1 MDIEHLTK
9 LQIVLLVL
17 LVSFVTSI
25 ATGIVTVTL
34 LEEAP
39 PVVTQTI
46 NRIVEHT
53 IERVVPG
60 ETQTATVIET
70 EKTVVVNEEDLITQ
84 AIEKNTDKIV
94 QIFRNTEDGSVYVGA
109 GALVSKDGVVA
120 AATDGSILSSHGS
133 YFVILS
139 SGKEI
144 EGNLVLT
151 EREGNSTALLR
162 LTFTE
167 EDGVVPPSITYGDI
181 NRLKLGQTTLTL
193 AGRVRTSIALGII
206 SGLDEEEVE
215 VEELSGSE
223 EGFVEESLKE
233 PRVISVL
240 QAIETNIDSSKIE
253 KGGVLLNLFGEVIG
267 ISTFESRLR
276 GSADFTPIQVVQSQI
291 IELAKIETQVE
302 AEAE

>member
-9 LQIVLLVL
+9 SQIVLLVL

-70 EKTVVVNEEDLITQ
+70 QKTVVVNEEDLITQ

-94 QIFRNTEDGSVYVGA
+94 KIFRVTAEGSIYVGA

-120 AATDGSILSSHGS
+120 AATDASILSPHGS
-133 YFVILS
+133 YFVLLS
-139 SGKEI
+139 NGKEI
-144 EGNLVLT
+144 KGEVVIIESAKAKAKDSVAVAVVL
-151 EREGNSTALLR
+151 LK

-181 NRLKLGQTTLTL
+181 NGLKLGQTTLTL
-193 AGRVRTSIALGII
+193 SGKARTSIALGII
-206 SGLDEEEVE
+206 SGLDEEEIE
-215 VEELSGSE
+215 IEGPKDTEEEL
-223 EGFVEESLKE
+223 KT
-233 PRVISVL
+233 ISVL
-240 QAIETNIDSSKIE
+240 QAFETNIDSSKIE
-253 KGGVLLNLFGEVIG
+253 KGGVLINLFGEVIG
-267 ISTFESRLR
+267 MSTRESRLH

-291 IELAKIETQVE
+291 IELAE
-302 AEAE
+302 AQRVASEE